1 MSTFKTEARVIEI
14 TKLVH
19 DHAQVDSLRAHLEE
33 VIHGKAFSGSPR
45 SQQFLR
51 YVVEKSIE
59 GDFDSLKERVIGVDL
74 FHRSPSFDKGDDSIV
89 RVTASDVRKRLSQH
103 YGRYGG
109 GSEFRINIPPGSYI
123 LEITWTPPTV
133 PSSNAVPEALP
144 KSDHAELPSPVSNL
158 AAKVKSPFSAKGTL
172 LSIPFV
178 FLLLAFSFWAGYRA
192 RKPESPPANLTL
204 LPWSA
209 VLGSGRTLQIIASDP
224 DFATEQDITGHSI
237 SLSDYANEKYLPDN
251 SKLSPEIRDFCLKYL
266 RGVRSANVDLPIVAS
281 IVSLAQP
288 TGQRVLVRGA
298 RQMRL
303 TDFRAEDD
311 FILIG
316 SPLSNPWLE
325 MFSEELDFR
334 FFFPNESSLQSI
346 ENLRPRGNELKIYT
360 PQGGGFETKPPTGVS
375 FAVVAFVQNPHESGH
390 VLILAG
396 TGAESTL
403 AAAQLVTNASE
414 LSNVLHSCDGAQNE
428 PLRNFEILLRVNM
441 MAGSPTNTEV
451 VACHR
456 LAPL

>member
-1 MSTFKTEARVIEI
+1 
-14 TKLVH
+14 
-19 DHAQVDSLRAHLEE
+19 
-33 VIHGKAFSGSPR
+33 
-45 SQQFLR
+45 
-51 YVVEKSIE
+51 
-59 GDFDSLKERVIGVDL
+59 
-74 FHRSPSFDKGDDSIV
+74 
-89 RVTASDVRKRLSQH
+89 
-103 YGRYGG
+103 
-109 GSEFRINIPPGSYI
+109 
-123 LEITWTPPTV
+123 
-133 PSSNAVPEALP
+133 
-144 KSDHAELPSPVSNL
+144 L

-288 TGQRVLVRGA
+288 TGQRVLVRSA

-396 TGAESTL
+396 TGAEGTL